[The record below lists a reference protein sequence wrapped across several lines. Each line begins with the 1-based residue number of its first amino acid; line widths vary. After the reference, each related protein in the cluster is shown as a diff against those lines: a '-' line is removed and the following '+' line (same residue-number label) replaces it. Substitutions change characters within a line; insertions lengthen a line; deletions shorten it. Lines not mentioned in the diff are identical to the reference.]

1 MAIRV
6 RPLAGGPTWTAPVL
20 VLNCDPG
27 QGETMIFA
35 DGSYCTVQPA
45 CGHTASNA
53 RNVPACGWITI
64 AGSPEAGSW
73 KDAAWPTGTSRAGPM
88 AWPAGLL
95 PGFAAAELAAAALVA
110 TGRRPAVCGPAA
122 DGKLE
127 APVLP
132 EVPAARPPRPAAPP
146 PVIRL
151 AAATAG
157 GTMPSSMTSRRLG
170 SRAVAGRAPEPPAW
184 GA

>member
-6 RPLAGGPTWTAPVL
+6 RPLAAGPTSTAPVL
-20 VLNCDPG
+20 ALNCDPWHG
-27 QGETMIFA
+27 QTMIFA

-110 TGRRPAVCGPAA
+110 RGPRPGARGP
-122 DGKLE
+122 G
-127 APVLP
+127 
-132 EVPAARPPRPAAPP
+132 AAR
-146 PVIRL
+146 
-151 AAATAG
+151 TAW
-157 GTMPSSMTSRRLG
+157 SR
-170 SRAVAGRAPEPPAW
+170 
-184 GA
+184 